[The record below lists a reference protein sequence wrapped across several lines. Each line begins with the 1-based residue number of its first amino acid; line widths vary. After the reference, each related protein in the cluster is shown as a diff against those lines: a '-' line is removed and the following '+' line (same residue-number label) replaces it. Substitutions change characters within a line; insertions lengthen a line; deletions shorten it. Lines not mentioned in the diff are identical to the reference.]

1 MSDVT
6 VVQLREGL
14 SDLLGRAQHS
24 GERVR
29 ITRNGKPVAAIVSV
43 EDLELLRAIEDRID
57 LQAARAALDEADRA
71 GFVAWETVRT
81 ADDR

>member
-14 SDLLGRAQHS
+14 SDLLGRAQHG

-43 EDLELLRAIEDRID
+43 EDLELLRALEDRID
-57 LQAARAALDEADRA
+57 LDAARAALQEAHDT
-71 GFVAWETVRT
+71 GYLAWETVRSE
-81 ADDR
+81 DGR